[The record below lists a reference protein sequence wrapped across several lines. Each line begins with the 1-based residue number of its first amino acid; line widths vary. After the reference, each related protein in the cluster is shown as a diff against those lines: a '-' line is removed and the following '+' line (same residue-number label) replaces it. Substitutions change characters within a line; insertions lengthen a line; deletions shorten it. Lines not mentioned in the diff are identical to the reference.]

1 MCYMLV
7 VYIFMFIKKILLV
20 AIVFWGTQL
29 IGATSAEMTQSHDK
43 SQGRLI
49 DKILEYLPEEARGNI
64 DKKGM
69 CNGLSTL
76 WAYGMYLSDQPN
88 PEGKERDDHEFFL
101 HAQDLILNKP
111 KEQFT
116 DKDHDTV
123 DRFIQHIIFFQTW
136 AFYNLRIHQVIEDV
150 EKGLL
155 PTNSMPKQLELEA
168 TLEDTKGRK
177 AVNIIGELSLICT
190 KSVLQKRL
198 NRLTSIPGNMVFIA
212 GQGSKSAHIF
222 SLYKNKLGNITFYD
236 PNGYS
241 GEKSVSVASLAD
253 EVWKAT
259 ALDAEAFGNVSFE
272 DTFFRNIRIYVYNF
286 GETADFGNL
295 QLNILEKEEMLKDPF
310 LNKLKKG
317 IKALPT
323 AEITTQEYSEALQE
337 KYAKKP
343 DTERTAAIHSELL
356 STDISQRTQKIKGFI
371 LSGLPIRM
379 DDVFEGFSIPNLIS
393 ETDKIELIKLMLK
406 HKAAQFNEWA
416 GHRTG
421 RDIESNISAFDEGTA
436 RSVHKEGG
444 KGFLRVVA
452 GKTSVFDFVL
462 CNAIATGEVIFLR
475 FLVAELPE
483 AYRPSSEAIGVA
495 IEFEVRGWTC
505 PSEQCL
511 KAIKYLTG
519 PEIPASSKPE
529 PYWLS
534 KAKEHC
540 RQKATNSWFSS
551 EQKAILTNLDAI
563 LG

>member
-1 MCYMLV
+1 MGMC
-7 VYIFMFIKKILLV
+7 MFIKNIIMV
-20 AIVFWGTQL
+20 AIVFLGAQL
-29 IGATSAEMTQSHDK
+29 IGATLAETDQSHGK

-88 PEGKERDDHEFFL
+88 PEGKERDDHKFFQR
-101 HAQDLILNKP
+101 AQDLILNKP

-136 AFYNLRIHQVIEDV
+136 ALYNLRLDQVIEDV
-150 EKGLL
+150 RAGRL
-155 PTNSMPKQLELEA
+155 PKDFRPKQLELEA

-177 AVNIIGELSLICT
+177 AVNVIGQLSIICT
-190 KSVLQKRL
+190 EEVLQKRL

-236 PNGYS
+236 PNGFS
-241 GEKSVSVASLAD
+241 GEKIVSVASLAD

-259 ALDAEAFGNVSFE
+259 ALDTNIHGSVSVEGFR
-272 DTFFRNIRIYVYNF
+272 FRNIRIYVYNF

-295 QLNILEKEEMLKDPF
+295 QLYTFEKQEMLENRF
-310 LNKLKKG
+310 LNKLKEG
-317 IKALPT
+317 LKALPT
-323 AEITTQEYSEALQE
+323 AENVQEE
-337 KYAKKP
+337 YAKIP

-356 STDISQRTQKIKGFI
+356 STDRSQRTPKVIGFI
-371 LSGLPIRM
+371 ASGLPIRM
-379 DDVFEGFSIPNLIS
+379 DDVFYGFNDFHFIS
-393 ETDKIELIKLMLK
+393 EADKIEIIKLILQ
-406 HKAAQFNEWA
+406 HKAAEFDEWA
-416 GHRTG
+416 RHRTG
-421 RDIESNISAFDEGTA
+421 RDIESNISDFGEETA
-436 RSVHKEGG
+436 RAFHKEG
-444 KGFLRVVA
+444 KGGMLRVA

-462 CNAIATGEVIFLR
+462 DSVIGTGEVEFLK

-483 AYRPSSEAIGVA
+483 AYRPSSEAIGRA
-495 IEFEVRGWTC
+495 IWYNVKGRNC
-505 PSEQCL
+505 PSEQLL

-519 PEIPASSKPE
+519 PEIPVSSKPE

-534 KAKEHC
+534 KAKESC
-540 RQKATNSWFSS
+540 RQKATYSWFSS
-551 EQKAILTNLDAI
+551 EQKAMVTKLDAI